1 MSPFFK
7 RPPRPSAS
15 RWALSAPL
23 LHFSDRDSWTVGD
36 ACQGTQIFGSTGC
49 GKSTGPLA
57 EICLAFLNAGFGGIF
72 LTAKP
77 DDRRVYEG
85 YCRRTGREAD
95 VMVFGPNEPLRYNP
109 FDAELHRSDAG
120 AGFNESIVSLL
131 STTVEISDRNQGQGD
146 SEDSSYWK
154 RSNLQLMRN
163 SVDLLVMAKG
173 RVSAPELYELVVS
186 AAASEAQL
194 NSEDWRRSSLCF
206 QCLMEADCK
215 AKTPQQRR
223 DYKLVLDFFWREWP
237 KLSEKTRSVVLST
250 FTSMLDVLNRGIV
263 RELMGGDTNVKP
275 EMTQDGAVIII
286 DVPLLV
292 FGQLGVFIQVL
303 WKYCFQKV
311 QERRDTAANDRPV
324 FLVVDES
331 HLVTV
336 AQDQV
341 FQTTARSTRTA
352 VAYATQNIS
361 NYLVVLGE
369 RSEPQV
375 HSLLGNLQTQ
385 IFCQQTDVRT
395 NNYSAELIGRTRQYR
410 INANSSHQPGDWIM
424 SALGQR
430 AGQAS
435 AGINETVDFEIQP
448 SRFPQLTKGG
458 SPEWIVESI
467 VYQGGRQFSDTR
479 RPWMPVAFRQHL
491 PTAR

>member
-1 MSPFFK
+1 MSPLFK

-15 RWALSAPL
+15 RWTLSAPL
-23 LHFSDRDSWTVGD
+23 LQFSARDSWTIGD
-36 ACQGTQIFGSTGC
+36 ACQGTQILGSTGC

-57 EICLAFLNAGFGGIF
+57 EICLAFLREGFGGIF
-72 LTAKP
+72 LTAKS

-85 YCRRTGREAD
+85 YCRQTGRLD
-95 VMVFGPNEPLRYNP
+95 DLMVFGPNEPLCYNP

-120 AGFNESIVSLL
+120 AGFNESIVGLL
-131 STTVEISDRNQGQGD
+131 STTVEISERNPGQSDR
-146 SEDSSYWK
+146 EDSSYWK

-173 RVSAPELYELVVS
+173 RISVPDLYKLVVS
-186 AAASEAQL
+186 APTSSNQL
-194 NSEDWRRSSLCF
+194 HSKDWQSDSFCW
-206 QCLMEADCK
+206 QCLVDADRN
-215 AKTPQQRR
+215 AKTPRQRT
-223 DYKLVLDFFWREWP
+223 DYSLLLDFFWTEWP
-237 KLSEKTRSVVLST
+237 NLSDRTRSVVLST

-263 RELMGGDTNVKP
+263 RELMGGETNVKP
-275 EMTQDGAVIII
+275 EMTQDGAIIII

-341 FQTTARSTRTA
+341 FQTTARRTRTA

-361 NYLVVLGE
+361 NYLAVLGE
-369 RSEPQV
+369 HSEPLV

-395 NNYSAELIGRTRQYR
+395 NTYCAELIGRTRQYR
-410 INANSSHQPGDWIM
+410 INANSSQQPGDWM
-424 SALGQR
+424 LSAMGQR
-430 AGQAS
+430 SGQAS

-458 SPEWIVESI
+458 PPEWIVESI

-479 RPWMPVAFRQHL
+479 RPWMPVSFRQHL